1 LLFID
6 FYLHLGCQRHHTF
19 NSGWL
24 GIQKFCF
31 HNFLMISLE
40 RQPLAGLTAL
50 FLIVSRFEVMCLLG
64 LLTSVNFRNIYIST
78 PAQQYIGGWL
88 PILCRSLNM
97 TLRPTEFDIK
107 VLSIARDSY
116 LFCLLCR
123 SFLPTCGE
131 LPICGVIINPEVSN
145 GMSTTL
151 QC

>member
-1 LLFID
+1 
-6 FYLHLGCQRHHTF
+6 
-19 NSGWL
+19 
-24 GIQKFCF
+24 
-31 HNFLMISLE
+31 
-40 RQPLAGLTAL
+40 
-50 FLIVSRFEVMCLLG
+50 MCLLG
-64 LLTSVNFRNIYIST
+64 LLTSVNFRYIYIST

-97 TLRPTEFDIK
+97 TLRPIEFDIK